1 MRRRAD
7 LVLVE
12 RGIVPSRQK
21 ARELIQVRAVTC
33 DGEKVQKPGQ
43 LVHPDSDFYVD
54 KAALRWASRGGLK
67 LGYALEKFN

>member
-12 RGIVPSRQK
+12 QGIVPSRQK

-33 DGEKVQKPGQ
+33 DGKTVKKPGQ
-43 LVHPDSDFYVD
+43 LARPDSDFM
-54 KAALRWASRGGLK
+54 
-67 LGYALEKFN
+67 